1 MKFVS
6 DIKEDVL
13 LSGGVR
19 DSVDSWTDD
28 IDDDQMFTDTVTS
41 YAKSARVKIAV
52 IIGLAIAAVIA
63 AVYSI
68 QNGPL
73 CGNMIDTV
81 NILWDKFL
89 GRADTDD
96 NVTFWTLIAT
106 PPVLGALIG
115 GAGLAI
121 CGAIM
126 QSVLRNPMADPYT
139 TGISSGAS
147 FGAALAIASGS
158 ILVRYPSLTIFMA
171 FIFSMIPVLV
181 ILLISKMTNA
191 SPITIVMTGIGIMYV
206 FNAATSII
214 RMFAGGTAMAA
225 LDNWL
230 MGDVQLVDWSDL
242 GPMAVVTAAGI
253 VLSMYLASRINVLST
268 GDENAKAMG
277 INADRLRIFC
287 LIITAVVSAG
297 IISFTGR
304 IGFVGLVC
312 PHIVRMMIGADNRYL
327 IPASAAFGSV
337 LMVLAHLVGKVVLSP
352 TLVPVGVIMSCIG
365 GPVFIWLVIRRNK
378 STW

>member
-6 DIKEDVL
+6 DIKQDVL
-13 LSGGVR
+13 LSDGVK

-28 IDDDQMFTDTVTS
+28 ISDDEMFSDTVS
-41 YAKSARVKIAV
+41 RYAKSVRVRIAMIV
-52 IIGLAIAAVIA
+52 LLIVVALFAAI
-63 AVYSI
+63 YSI
-68 QNGPL
+68 QSGPL
-73 CGNMIDTV
+73 CGDMIQTIQ
-81 NILWDKFL
+81 ILWDYML
-89 GRADTDD
+89 GQADLDD
-96 NVTFWTLIAT
+96 SVVHWTLYAT
-106 PPVLGALIG
+106 PPVLGALLG

-121 CGAIM
+121 CGAVM

-158 ILVRYPSLTIFMA
+158 ILVQISSLTVLLA
-171 FIFSMIPVLV
+171 FAFSMIPVLV

-191 SPITIVMTGIGIMYV
+191 SPITIIMTGIGIMYV

-214 RMFAGGTAMAA
+214 RLVAGGTAMSA

-230 MGDVQLVDWSDL
+230 MGDVQLVQWNDL
-242 GPMAVVTAAGI
+242 PVMAVITVIGVI
-253 VLSMYLASRINVLST
+253 VSMYLASRINVLST

-277 INADRLRIFC
+277 INADKLRIIC
-287 LIITAVVSAG
+287 LILTAVVSAG
-297 IISFTGR
+297 IISFTGL

-312 PHIVRMMIGADNRYL
+312 PHIIRMFIGADNRYL
-327 IPASAAFGSV
+327 IPASAAFGSA
-337 LMVLAHLVGKVVLSP
+337 LMVVAHLVGKMVIAP
-352 TLVPVGVIMSCIG
+352 TLVPVGIIMACVG
-365 GPVFIWLVIRRNK
+365 GPVFIWLVIRKNK

>member
-1 MKFVS
+1 MNFVS
-6 DIKEDVL
+6 DIRKDEL
-13 LSGGVR
+13 LSEGVIE
-19 DSVDSWTDD
+19 SVDSWTDD
-28 IDDDQMFTDTVTS
+28 IEDDSMFTETVS
-41 YAKSARVKIAV
+41 RYSRSVKIKVAV
-52 IIGLAIAAVIA
+52 ITGLIVAALIAAVF
-63 AVYSI
+63 SI
-68 QNGPL
+68 QYGPL
-73 CGNMIDTV
+73 KGDMADTV
-81 NILWDKFL
+81 RILWEYFT
-89 GRADTDD
+89 GSADMDD
-96 NVTFWTLIAT
+96 DVTYWTLVAS

-158 ILVRYPSLTIFMA
+158 ILVRIPALTVMLA
-171 FIFSMIPVLV
+171 FAFSMIPVLV

-191 SPITIVMTGIGIMYV
+191 SPITIIMTGIGIMYV

-214 RMFAGGTAMAA
+214 RLFAGGTAMSA

-230 MGDVQLVDWSDL
+230 MGDVQLVDWNDL
-242 GPMAVVTAAGI
+242 VPMAIITAIGVAI
-253 VLSMYLASRINVLST
+253 SMYLASRINVLST

-277 INADRLRIFC
+277 INADKLRIFC
-287 LIITAVVSAG
+287 LILTAIVSAG
-297 IISFTGR
+297 IISFTGL

-312 PHIVRMMIGADNRYL
+312 PHIVRMFIGADNRYL

-337 LMVLAHLVGKVVLSP
+337 LMVLAHLVGKTVLSP
-352 TLVPVGVIMSCIG
+352 TLVPVGIIMSCIG

>member
-1 MKFVS
+1 MNFTS
-6 DIKEDVL
+6 DINKDIL
-13 LSGGVR
+13 LSEGVR
-19 DSVDSWTDD
+19 GSVDSWTDD
-28 IDDDQMFTDTVTS
+28 IEDDATFTDTVDRYS
-41 YAKSARVKIAV
+41 RSVKVKIAV
-52 IIGLAIAAVIA
+52 ICGLIVASFTAALL
-63 AVYSI
+63 SI
-68 QNGPL
+68 QYGPL
-73 CGNMIDTV
+73 KGDVFDTAR
-81 NILWDKFL
+81 ILWEYFT
-89 GRADTDD
+89 GTADMDD
-96 NVTFWTLIAT
+96 NVTYWTLVAS

-158 ILVRYPSLTIFMA
+158 ILVRIPALTVVLA
-171 FIFSMIPVLV
+171 FFFSMVPVMV
-181 ILLISKMTNA
+181 ILLISKMTNS
-191 SPITIVMTGIGIMYV
+191 SPITIIMIGIGIMYI

-214 RMFAGGTAMAA
+214 RLIAGGTAMSA

-230 MGDVQLVDWSDL
+230 MGDVQLVDWDDL
-242 GPMAVVTAAGI
+242 VPMVIITVIGIAV
-253 VLSMYLASRINVLST
+253 SMYLAARINVLST

-277 INADRLRIFC
+277 INADRLRIVC
-287 LIITAVVSAG
+287 LILTAVVSAG
-297 IISFTGR
+297 IISFTGL

-312 PHIVRMMIGADNRYL
+312 PHIVRMFVGADNKYL

-337 LMVLAHLVGKVVLSP
+337 LMVLAHFVGKVVLSP
-352 TLVPVGVIMSCIG
+352 TLVPVGIIMSCIG
-365 GPVFIWLVIRRNK
+365 GPVFIWLVIRKNK